1 MKLFKTVKIPFL
13 LSILYIVISAGI
25 VFASSGGEG
34 GHEGNMLMGI
44 FWKTIDFFKSIIA
57 AYRQLPEAIREF
69 IWKTFDF
76 IVLAGFLYW
85 LLAAKIKDFFVGRRK
100 DIKESLEKSVEQK
113 ADAEKKYREYSE
125 KLDKASAEID
135 NIFEMI
141 KAQGVTEKQNIIE
154 DAEKIARKMKE
165 DAQARIEQELKK
177 ASDQLRT
184 EAVQLSVQMA
194 EEILKRNITAQ
205 DHEVMVKEYMDKV
218 VSKN

>member
-1 MKLFKTVKIPFL
+1 VKAFKLIKFNFVISL
-13 LSILYIVISAGI
+13 LYLVISASI
-25 VFASSGGEG
+25 VFASGGGEG
-34 GHEGNMLMGI
+34 AHEGGKSQW
-44 FWKTIDFFKSIIA
+44 FEFAWKTLDFV
-57 AYRQLPEAIREF
+57 
-69 IWKTFDF
+69 
-76 IVLAGFLYW
+76 VLVVFLYW
-85 LLAAKIKDFFVGRRK
+85 MLAAKIKDFFVGRRK
-100 DIKESLEKSVEQK
+100 DIKESLEKSAEQK
-113 ADAEKKYREYSE
+113 ADAEKKYREYSQ

-135 NIFEMI
+135 NIYEMI
-141 KAQGVTEKQNIIE
+141 KAQGVTEKQKIIE
-154 DAEKIARKMKE
+154 DADKVARKMKE